1 MVKKTAK
8 EVKNSLKF
16 KVAPKK
22 GLLTV
27 RVGVKKYTLPVEA
40 RLLSGDKHL
49 FLSFSA
55 SSELYEV
62 VDGKLAAMEGS
73 ADGSEAFAAL
83 NPSKSRGGSRRR
95 RSTPELPSELADAL
109 NKIPAGHK
117 LVMDLKTG
125 QWRLA
130 KKRNRKKK
138 A

>member
-40 RLLSGDKHL
+40 RLIAGEGHL

-55 SSELYEV
+55 SSELYEI
-62 VDGKLAAMEGS
+62 VDGKLSAMEGG
-73 ADGSEAFAAL
+73 ADASKAFATL
-83 NPSKSRGGSRRR
+83 NPPKGRSASRRR
-95 RSTPELPSELADAL
+95 RSAPEMPNELAEAL

-117 LVMDLKTG
+117 LVLDAKTG